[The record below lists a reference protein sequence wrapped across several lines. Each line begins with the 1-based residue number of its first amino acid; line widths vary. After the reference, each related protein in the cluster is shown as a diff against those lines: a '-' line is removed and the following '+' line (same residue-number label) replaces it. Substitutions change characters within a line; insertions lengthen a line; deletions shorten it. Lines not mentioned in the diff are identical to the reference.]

1 MKLDRNTN
9 ADGQGKYALI
19 KLRVG
24 QPMDASEIGPDVC
37 CVPKAAIDFGD
48 TPETEFFVIRYK
60 DRFAARALHAY
71 ADAVKDYAKWVS
83 HTAKD
88 ADRADVDVAVKEL
101 TEYADDIMREWLK
114 ANLIGTR
121 IPD

>member
-9 ADGQGKYALI
+9 ADGRGKYAL
-19 KLRVG
+19 LRLREWPHGHSVKC
-24 QPMDASEIGPDVC
+24 QEAFDTLVDAG
-37 CVPKAAIDFGD
+37 AIDFGD

-71 ADAVKDYAKWVS
+71 ADAVKDFAKWVS
-83 HTAKD
+83 HTAKNTGED
-88 ADRADVDVAVKEL
+88 LDVAVKEL
-101 TEYADDIMREWLK
+101 TEYAEDIMREWEK